1 MAIRLP
7 KKGELTFAIHVQ
19 RLVEATHVI
28 RHRLPHLADVRLI
41 LHEHIDPQG
50 PQPGHMRLRVSDPLL
65 EVGRLGIRIPD
76 LRENPIHQVRYIV
89 HHAHHTK

>member
-28 RHRLPHLADVRLI
+28 RHRLPHLADIGLV
-41 LHEHIDPQG
+41 LHEHIDLQG
-50 PQPGHMRLRVSDPLL
+50 
-65 EVGRLGIRIPD
+65 
-76 LRENPIHQVRYIV
+76 
-89 HHAHHTK
+89 A